1 MTTPRTI
8 TLNATSRGN
17 WILDLGSKAFAG
29 SNADDLRGVVQALE
43 VAGEAGETV
52 VRPAGYTPITVAR
65 PEVLTAA
72 AALARECLPQI
83 ERKKRIERTAT
94 V

>member
-1 MTTPRTI
+1 MTETIVI
-8 TLNATSRGN
+8 TLSATSRGN
-17 WILDLGSKAFAG
+17 WILDLGSRAFAG

-43 VAGEAGETV
+43 AAGEAGETV
-52 VRPAGYTPITVAR
+52 VTPAGYNAITVDR

-72 AALARECLPQI
+72 AAMAREYLPQI

-94 V
+94 L